1 MFGAQSVQPS
11 VVDGGEGERTFA
23 ALNAAFL
30 AHLIKYVQ
38 EDPNTAHDLTNC
50 AKQYIKFA
58 EG

>member
-1 MFGAQSVQPS
+1 
-11 VVDGGEGERTFA
+11 VDGGEGERTFA